1 MTIVNNSIRQYQKST
16 SKTEE
21 YNIANI
27 PEQNVAELTD
37 VREAQLYPNQSK
49 VNGKKKSVMLLTND
63 IGHYMLVTNEIVA
76 SCLTIAVNYLIIM

>member
-37 VREAQLYPNQSK
+37 VREPQQYPNQSE
-49 VNGKKKSVMLLTND
+49 VTEKKIRD
-63 IGHYMLVTNEIVA
+63 AIDQ
-76 SCLTIAVNYLIIM
+76 